1 MSNFSLF
8 FLNFLGPGR
17 TDLIRPETVKT
28 LEAQQRCLMA
38 EDLQEG
44 VLDLGSQE
52 LVTHVCPFLER
63 DRSLTVVPARNMSWR
78 GPRART
84 KALAA
89 R

>member
-1 MSNFSLF
+1 M
-8 FLNFLGPGR
+8 
-17 TDLIRPETVKT
+17 
-28 LEAQQRCLMA
+28 EAQQRYTVTG
-38 EDLQEG
+38 DLQEG

-52 LVTHVCPFLER
+52 LVTHACPSLER
-63 DRSLTVVPARNMSWR
+63 DRSLTVTKAVPARNMSWR